1 MAIINRTLSSNIAGF
16 IFDIESGY
24 VVSVPKIVIMIHAIN
39 NHDGQFKAAPPYV
52 CGFSGVIQ
60 GLYFHPGHCD
70 STGATISEPYWELSS
85 YDNTAFHTG
94 IGHYSDQLAHPKNFP
109 ADSVA
114 GLHHS
119 NANRPFTF
127 VGSQLLGYDGDNQQ
141 QKVGHFFVAYV

>member
-1 MAIINRTLSSNIAGF
+1 MKVFLIGITLGMCIKRAHLTSEHLGYHGYNRTLSSNFAGF

-39 NHDGQFKAAPPYV
+39 NLFPRKHDGSKAAPPYV

-94 IGHYSDQLAHPKNFP
+94 IGHYSDQLAHPKISP
-109 ADSVA
+109 
-114 GLHHS
+114 
-119 NANRPFTF
+119 PI
-127 VGSQLLGYDGDNQQ
+127 Q
-141 QKVGHFFVAYV
+141 